1 MVLKSLI
8 GMMSSDLSIDLGT
21 ANTLV
26 YLKGNGIVADEPSV
40 VAVREGGRG
49 ERRII
54 AVGNEAKLMLGR
66 TPESIRAIR
75 PLKDGVIA
83 DFEITEHMLKHFI
96 KKAHNRKKLVR
107 PRIIISIPSGVTQV
121 ERRAV
126 IESAFTA
133 GAREVYLIE
142 EPIAAAIGVGLP
154 ISEPTGNMVVDIGGG
169 TTEVAVISMNDIVYA
184 QSVRTGGDKM
194 DEAIIQYMK
203 RKYNLLLGESFAE
216 RVKIELGAAI
226 VENGSDKMEL
236 RGRDLGSGIPR
247 TMMVTAEEVN
257 EALSIPIGVIVE
269 TVRSTLENTPPE
281 LASDFL
287 EKGIV
292 LTGGG
297 AKLKNIDKLINKETG
312 LPIVIAENPL
322 IMVVLG
328 CGRALDDPD
337 LLKTVTTPGR

>member
-1 MVLKSLI
+1 MVVKSLI

-26 YLKGNGIVADEPSV
+26 YLKGRGIVADEPSV
-40 VAVREGGRG
+40 VAVKEGVRG

-54 AVGNEAKLMLGR
+54 AVGSEAKLMLGR
-66 TPESIRAIR
+66 TPESIRAVR

-83 DFEITEHMLKHFI
+83 DFEIAEHMLKHFI
-96 KKAHNRKKLVR
+96 KKAHKRKTLIR
-107 PRIIISIPSGVTQV
+107 PRIIISIPSGVTPV

-126 IESAFTA
+126 IESVYTA

-154 ISEPTGNMVVDIGGG
+154 ISEPTGNMIVDIGGG

-216 RVKIELGAAI
+216 RVKIDLGTAV
-226 VENGSDKMEL
+226 VENGSEKMEI
-236 RGRDLGSGIPR
+236 RGRDLGSGIPK
-247 TMMVTAEEVN
+247 TLMVTAEEVN
-257 EALSIPIGVIVE
+257 EALSVPIGVIVE

-287 EKGIV
+287 ENGIV

-297 AKLKNIDKLINKETG
+297 AKLKNIDTLLNKETG

>member
-1 MVLKSLI
+1 
-8 GMMSSDLSIDLGT
+8 
-21 ANTLV
+21 
-26 YLKGNGIVADEPSV
+26 LKGKGIVADEPSV

-83 DFEITEHMLKHFI
+83 DFEIAEHMLKHFI
-96 KKAHNRKKLVR
+96 KKAHKRKTLVR

-126 IESAFTA
+126 IESAYTA

-154 ISEPTGNMVVDIGGG
+154 ISEPTGNMIVDIGGG

-216 RVKIELGAAI
+216 RVKIDLGAAV
-226 VENGSDKMEL
+226 VENGNEKMEI
-236 RGRDLGSGIPR
+236 RGRDLGSGIPK
-247 TMMVTAEEVN
+247 TMTVTAGEIN
-257 EALSIPIGVIVE
+257 EALSVPIGVIVE

-287 EKGIV
+287 ENGIM

-297 AKLKNIDKLINKETG
+297 AKLRNIDKLLNKETG